1 MSGPQKIS
9 KTVLS
14 PTALEAVSYKRFI
27 TEQMELVNSHGL
39 VSFKANGGVG
49 SYHGQGYV
57 L

>member
-39 VSFKANGGVG
+39 VSIKANGGVG